1 MTTQHQVLLR
11 LPEDLATRFAHVV
24 PLRQRSRYL
33 IDLLRRDLERESS
46 ELVQAAKRLTA
57 LEARHPAMAA
67 EQTAWLNQRLASG
80 NDAGFD
86 ARVFERQFKEA
97 RTREQQKSRKV
108 PAPAKYTR
116 AVKTVKAA

>member
-108 PAPAKYTR
+108 PPAKSAR
-116 AVKTVKAA
+116 AIKTAKAA

>member
-11 LPEDLATRFAHVV
+11 LPEDLAARFAHVV

-33 IDLLRRDLERESS
+33 IDLLRRDLERESG

-57 LEARHPAMAA
+57 LEAKHPVMAA
-67 EQTAWLNQRLASG
+67 EQAAWLNQPLAAD
-80 NDAGFD
+80 NDDGFD
-86 ARVFERQFKEA
+86 ARTFEQQFKAA

-108 PAPAKYTR
+108 PVAKSAR
-116 AVKTVKAA
+116 VIKSAKAA